1 MAPKRIEGLLPHP
14 VELIQIGLNDFIETF
29 SENEF
34 GVSLMSEQWSAEE
47 ASRIYHLVL
56 RQDTQVVLGIL
67 EIEQLPFGQTLFT
80 IMPPSLLQAPFPT
93 ALHAQAYQTFTQAL
107 LLYVKAI
114 GFTLFHS
121 KPDPDQGL
129 GLSAEEP
136 SHEK

>member
-1 MAPKRIEGLLPHP
+1 MALKRIEGLLPHP
-14 VELIQIGLNDFIETF
+14 LEWFQIGLIAFIETF

-34 GVSLMSEQWSAEE
+34 GVSLMRMSAATAGAE
-47 ASRIYHLVL
+47 AVYCLYLLVL
-56 RQDTQVVLGIL
+56 RQGDQAELCFL
-67 EIEQLPFGQTLFT
+67 EIEQLPFGLTLFILT
-80 IMPPSLLQAPFPT
+80 PT
-93 ALHAQAYQTFTQAL
+93 PYAEHHLQAYQTFTQAL

-114 GFTLFHS
+114 GCTLFHS